1 MRRCR
6 PGVLTF
12 HDLPKGMSHEDAR
25 AELDEARRF
34 QLAIGF
40 CIRRPAQHRLRITTG
55 QTLKRWIV
63 RENYG
68 DPLMQQCPSQ
78 PEVGDRVDGAMPY
91 PR

>member
-1 MRRCR
+1 MRVPSSTR
-6 PGVLTF
+6 PVAFSSPSGSAF
-12 HDLPKGMSHEDAR
+12 ADLHN
-25 AELDEARRF
+25 
-34 QLAIGF
+34 
-40 CIRRPAQHRLRITTG
+40 TG
-55 QTLKRWIV
+55 SVSQQTLKRWIV